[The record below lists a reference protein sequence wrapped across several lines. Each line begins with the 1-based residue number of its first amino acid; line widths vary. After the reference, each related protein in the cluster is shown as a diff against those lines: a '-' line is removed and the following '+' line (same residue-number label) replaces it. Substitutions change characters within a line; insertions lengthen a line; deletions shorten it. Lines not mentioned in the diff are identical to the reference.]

1 MLQLV
6 GEETGIMA
14 LESEEQDDFVPLE
27 VIQTFARCFLGG
39 FSKLMLEIGMGKV
52 LKDQDFL
59 AHFR

>member
-1 MLQLV
+1 
-6 GEETGIMA
+6 MA